1 MNQNQKKLKQCI
13 LFYFGYKTMYSV
25 GKRPLP
31 TAVRYE
37 GWQEEIPGALH
48 VKQMGYPLNMYL

>member
-1 MNQNQKKLKQCI
+1 MYSFFC
-13 LFYFGYKTMYSV
+13 GYKTMYSV

-37 GWQEEIPGALH
+37 GWQEESAGALH
-48 VKQMGYPLNMYL
+48 VKQMGYQFKKYL